1 MKIDFISKNFKE
13 DKVKSN
19 SEKDVHVLIIDDER
33 SIREGSAR
41 ILSRIGFHITTASRG
56 EEGLELLEINPD
68 VSIVLLDLKM
78 PGIDGMEVLSR
89 IRKKYKDIMVII
101 MTGFAT
107 VETAIQAMKQGAYDF
122 IPKPFEPDHLRL
134 VVNRAREKLKLTWE
148 TEKLTLERQRTLLD
162 LGTEKSR
169 LKSIIEALP
178 NGVMVTNTQ
187 GQAVLMNP
195 ALIRQLS
202 LSKDTK
208 AGIPI
213 EGIIDD
219 IGFQEFVHKIQEVS
233 SSNPDK
239 ISTYELQLP
248 DHKFFMARGR
258 PVLGDENEYL
268 GAVIVLVNITAM
280 KVLDQLKSEFVAK
293 VSHELRSP
301 LSTIHE
307 QLTVVMNE
315 LGEEKSS
322 DKQEYLL
329 SRAQQKTKGLI
340 SLIGDLLD
348 LSRIEAGAATQ
359 DPRPVQIED
368 LLASIVDFLGAQAR
382 RKKQKLT
389 LEKLSENIPAFKAD
403 PLSLESIFGNLVTNA
418 INYTP
423 ENGTITVRIEYV
435 DQKICVDVEDTGFG
449 IAPKYHDKIFDR
461 FYRVKDKN
469 TRYITGTG
477 LGLPIVKSLVDALGG
492 TITLESEVEKGTS
505 FHVVFPMKLQSKE
518 E

>member
-1 MKIDFISKNFKE
+1 M
-13 DKVKSN
+13 KSN
-19 SEKDVHVLIIDDER
+19 TDKDIHVLIIDDEK

-41 ILSRIGFHITTASRG
+41 ILSRIGCQVSTASRG
-56 EEGLELLEINPD
+56 EDGLELLEKTPD

-78 PGIDGMEVLSR
+78 PGIDGMEVLGI
-89 IRKKYKDIMVII
+89 IRKKYEDIMVII

-122 IPKPFEPDHLRL
+122 IPKPFEPDHVRL
-134 VVNRAREKLKLTWE
+134 VVNRAREKIKLTWQ
-148 TEKLTLERQRTLLD
+148 TEKLTQERQRTLLD

-202 LSKDTK
+202 LPKDTK
-208 AGIPI
+208 SGIPI
-213 EGIIDD
+213 EGIIEDS
-219 IGFQEFVHKIQEVS
+219 GFQEFVQKIQEMS
-233 SSNPDK
+233 STNSEK

-248 DHKFFMARGR
+248 DQKFFMARGR
-258 PVLGDENEYL
+258 PVLGDDNECL
-268 GAVIVLVNITAM
+268 GVVIILVNITAM

-315 LGEEKSS
+315 LGEEKAS

-359 DPRPVQIED
+359 DPRPVKIEE

-382 RKKQKLT
+382 RKKQKLS
-389 LEKLSENIPAFKAD
+389 LEILSENIPEFKAD

-423 ENGTITVRIEYV
+423 ENGTIVVRIKYE
-435 DQKICVDVEDTGFG
+435 DQKIFVDVEDTGFG
-449 IAPKYHDKIFDR
+449 IDLKYHDKIFDR
-461 FYRVKDKN
+461 FYRVKDSN

-477 LGLPIVKSLVDALGG
+477 LGLPIVKSLVEALGG
-492 TITLESEVEKGTS
+492 TISLESAVEQGTT
-505 FHVVFPMKLQSKE
+505 FHVVFPVESQSDDALNQ
-518 E
+518 

>member
-1 MKIDFISKNFKE
+1 M
-13 DKVKSN
+13 KSN
-19 SEKDVHVLIIDDER
+19 DSEIHVLIIDDER

-41 ILSRIGFHITTASRG
+41 ILSRIGFEVHTASRG
-56 EEGLELLEINPD
+56 ENGLAYLEKDNSI
-68 VSIVLLDLKM
+68 SIVLLDLKM
-78 PGIDGMEVLSR
+78 PGIDGMEVLE
-89 IRKKYKDIMVII
+89 IIKEKYPDIMVII

-169 LKSIIEALP
+169 LTSIIEALP
-178 NGVMVTNTQ
+178 NGVMVTNAQ
-187 GQAVLMNP
+187 GQVVLINP
-195 ALIRQLS
+195 ALKRQLS
-202 LSKDTK
+202 LPKEAK
-208 AGIPI
+208 PGIPI
-213 EGIIDD
+213 EALLEDV
-219 IGFQEFVHKIQEVS
+219 GFQEFVHKIPETS
-233 SSNPDK
+233 KDHPNK

-248 DHKFFMARGR
+248 DQKAFLARGR
-258 PVLGDENEYL
+258 PVLGDDNECL
-268 GAVIVLVNITAM
+268 GVVIILINITAM

-315 LGEEKSS
+315 LGQEKAS

-329 SRAQQKTKGLI
+329 SRAQQKTRGLI

-348 LSRIEAGAATQ
+348 LSRLEAGAATQ
-359 DPRPVQIED
+359 DPRLIQVEE
-368 LLASIVDFLGAQAR
+368 LLASIVDFLGARAKR
-382 RKKQKLT
+382 NKQSLT
-389 LEKLSENIPAFKAD
+389 LEKLSDNIPAFYAD
-403 PLSLESIFGNLVTNA
+403 PLSLESIFGNLITNA

-423 ENGTITVRIEYV
+423 KNGSITVRIKYENNQIAV
-435 DQKICVDVEDTGFG
+435 DIQDTGFG
-449 IAPKYHDKIFDR
+449 IDPKYHDKIFDR
-461 FYRVKDKN
+461 FYRVKDNN

-477 LGLPIVKSLVDALGG
+477 LGLPIVKGLVDALGG
-492 TITLESEVEKGTS
+492 KITLESALDQGTT
-505 FHVVFPMKLQSKE
+505 FHVVFPVDQK
-518 E
+518 